1 MSFMTSAQR
10 TLLQGV
16 SRLGY
21 ANPFPIWIRIPR
33 SPRRERRSRMGK
45 RVGRFYVL
53 YDLGAEDVAAGSF
66 AVGVRQSISAG
77 AGGTGAGGTG
87 GRIHGRR
94 SGVELP
100 GGASGAA
107 RQCVAD
113 RGKAGAA
120 GGTAWRPAAERR
132 GRARAGVGAVRRR
145 GAATAVPALLCEVLR
160 GGFRQRAG

>member
-66 AVGVRQSISAG
+66 AVGVRQSISDLDQDPAF
-77 AGGTGAGGTG
+77 
-87 GRIHGRR
+87 
-94 SGVELP
+94 
-100 GGASGAA
+100 
-107 RQCVAD
+107 
-113 RGKAGAA
+113 
-120 GGTAWRPAAERR
+120 AAEGAEIADGEK
-132 GRARAGVGAVRRR
+132 GR
-145 GAATAVPALLCEVLR
+145 EVLCPL
-160 GGFRQRAG
+160 

>member
-1 MSFMTSAQR
+1 MGGFRREEQR
-10 TLLQGV
+10 ERKDQD
-16 SRLGY
+16 SRG
-21 ANPFPIWIRIPR
+21 R
-33 SPRRERRSRMGK
+33 RRERRSRVGK

-66 AVGVRQSISAG
+66 AVGVRQSVSAG
-77 AGGTGAGGTG
+77 AGGIGAGGTG
-87 GRIHGRR
+87 RRIHGGR

-120 GGTAWRPAAERR
+120 GGTAF
-132 GRARAGVGAVRRR
+132 GRASG
-145 GAATAVPALLCEVLR
+145 
-160 GGFRQRAG
+160 